1 LHGIH
6 LAEGTAFGQ
15 SGDNRVTA
23 LDALQVINTLA
34 HVQTG
39 AEGERLTLQNV
50 PPNNTDRSRER
61 FDTEVFSNLQPI
73 DVETPLA
80 VITEENNSVL
90 ADETSGSRHSLKEQ
104 EHDQALSDPSFFWEL
119 KPEIDQYFR

>member
-1 LHGIH
+1 M
-6 LAEGTAFGQ
+6 
-15 SGDNRVTA
+15 
-23 LDALQVINTLA
+23 INTLA